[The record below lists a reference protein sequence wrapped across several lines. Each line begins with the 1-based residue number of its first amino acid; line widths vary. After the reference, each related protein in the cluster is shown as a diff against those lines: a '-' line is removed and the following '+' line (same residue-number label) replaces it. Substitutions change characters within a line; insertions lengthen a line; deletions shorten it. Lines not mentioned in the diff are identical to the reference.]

1 MNDFDN
7 DRERE
12 FFEWFAVI
20 QEQAEKHDVSI
31 YTVVNARQ
39 IWDTAYAKGVAQ
51 NKRTKEETNE

>member
-1 MNDFDN
+1 MNSFDD

-12 FFEWFAVI
+12 FFEWFDTI
-20 QEQAEKHDVSI
+20 QQIAERQDVSI

-51 NKRTKEETNE
+51 NKRSKED